1 MIATT
6 FVREFTL
13 ALPEVTEVPH
23 FDKAAF
29 KVRGKIFMTMHEK
42 SKTANLK
49 LTPANQDIFSL
60 FDKTIIYP
68 VPNKWGL
75 QGWTTIELQTVLP
88 DMFKEALKTA
98 YCNVAPKELAEKIEF
113 N

>member
-1 MIATT
+1 
-6 FVREFTL
+6 
-13 ALPEVTEVPH
+13 
-23 FDKAAF
+23 
-29 KVRGKIFMTMHEK
+29 MHER

-49 LTPANQDIFSL
+49 LTPANQDIFTL
-60 FDKTIIYP
+60 YDKSIIYP

-75 QGWTTIELQTVLP
+75 QGWTTIELQAVLP